1 MNINRDMNIIDILQY
16 YVDELVKK
24 EHWKEND
31 GCEPEF
37 WVSLSNECENDQSI
51 MITIDHCGCKLTE
64 KLFPRDDGEYGYEP
78 IINQMVNMYN
88 RTM

>member
-1 MNINRDMNIIDILQY
+1 MDINRDMDIIDILQY
-16 YVDELVKK
+16 YVDKLVEK

-37 WVSLSNECENDQSI
+37 WVSLSNEYEHDQSI
-51 MITIDHCGCKLTE
+51 MITIDHCGCRLTE
-64 KLFPRDDGEYGYEP
+64 KLFPRNDSQYGYEP
-78 IINQMVNMYN
+78 IINQIVNMYN

>member
-1 MNINRDMNIIDILQY
+1 
-16 YVDELVKK
+16 
-24 EHWKEND
+24 
-31 GCEPEF
+31 
-37 WVSLSNECENDQSI
+37 

-78 IINQMVNMYN
+78 IINQMTNMYN